1 VQIGA
6 LVLGGENKR
15 ARQPNTTDCSRQTE
29 SAARRS
35 AWRNQRQWTPFQL
48 GDLWRSRSM
57 ASSWSAR
64 AGVFNDKMLRLA
76 KAISGPARLH
86 VFCHPS
92 MGVGAPTVKRRT
104 RLVGRA
110 EAWRRSGGDPK
121 PQSHQTGPPALGTAC
136 VPHAIASS
144 SESPS
149 GSISTPAMC
158 PSR

>member
-1 VQIGA
+1 MDA
-6 LVLGGENKR
+6 
-15 ARQPNTTDCSRQTE
+15 
-29 SAARRS
+29 
-35 AWRNQRQWTPFQL
+35 FQL

-121 PQSHQTGPPALGTAC
+121 PQSHQTGPPALRTAC
-136 VPHAIASS
+136 VPTRWCLRPRARVAASRRRQ
-144 SESPS
+144 
-149 GSISTPAMC
+149 C
-158 PSR
+158 VRRV